1 MLPTLAMEAILSTD
15 WVGWIM
21 QFTFDIERSN
31 IFVVV
36 LLALCV
42 IALLYGAGYL
52 MLRKVTIKRKLI
64 S

>member
-1 MLPTLAMEAILSTD
+1 MEAILSTD